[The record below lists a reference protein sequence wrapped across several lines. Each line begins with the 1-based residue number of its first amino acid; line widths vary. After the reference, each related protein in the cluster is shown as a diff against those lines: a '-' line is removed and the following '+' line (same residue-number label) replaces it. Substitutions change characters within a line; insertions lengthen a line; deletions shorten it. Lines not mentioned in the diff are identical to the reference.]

1 MYEISDLYAQ
11 TYNRMRGLLC
21 VIKCVYPRY
30 EVSKLFLDVYLRV
43 EVSDLFAG
51 MCPRI

>member
-1 MYEISDLYAQ
+1 ML
-11 TYNRMRGLLC
+11 
-21 VIKCVYPRY
+21 KCVYPRY
-30 EVSKLFLDVYLRV
+30 EVSEFFLSVYLRV